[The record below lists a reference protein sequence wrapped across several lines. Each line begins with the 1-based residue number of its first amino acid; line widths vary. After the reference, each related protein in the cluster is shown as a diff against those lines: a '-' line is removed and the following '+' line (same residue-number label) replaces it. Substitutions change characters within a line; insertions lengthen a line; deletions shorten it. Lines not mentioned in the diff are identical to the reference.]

1 LYDKLEHKI
10 KQIKIEELDRLS
22 AELKHREESDEDRK
36 FAELLSSY
44 IYKEIKSRIRNY
56 DPEAL
61 SILAEAKQKLKTDLQ
76 LYTDTIKYMVLAL
89 KPFYIISV
97 VSILTQSP
105 ENV

>member
-1 LYDKLEHKI
+1 MYDKLEHKI

-22 AELKHREESDEDRK
+22 AELKHKEGSEEDRK

-61 SILAEAKQKLKTDLQ
+61 SILADAKQRLKTDLQ
-76 LYTDTIKYMVLAL
+76 LYKDTIKYVALAL
-89 KPFYIISV
+89 KPFYIICLVSV
-97 VSILTQSP
+97 LTQSP
-105 ENV
+105 EHV